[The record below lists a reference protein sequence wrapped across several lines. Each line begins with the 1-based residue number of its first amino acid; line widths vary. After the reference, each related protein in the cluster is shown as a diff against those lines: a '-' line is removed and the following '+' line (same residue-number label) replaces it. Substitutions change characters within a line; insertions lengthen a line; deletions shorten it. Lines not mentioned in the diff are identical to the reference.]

1 MAVQF
6 TKTQVLLKQ
15 CQMFSLQIFNHP
27 NISKQIENKTGRIQS
42 CIDLWENT
50 SGIIPNITVKPIQFL
65 TFFFSSR

>member
-27 NISKQIENKTGRIQS
+27 NISKQIENKTGRIF
-42 CIDLWENT
+42 IYT
-50 SGIIPNITVKPIQFL
+50 SVK
-65 TFFFSSR
+65 